1 LKKIIALFSYF
12 FHPIFVPLFGTFS
25 FFLLSSFN
33 YTYQQKYLIFLQIG
47 IVTILIP
54 IAFFYFLRSFEKA
67 DNGMVPD
74 LFLLKIPLLFHGMIL
89 YLLLSNTIKESI
101 LPELYFYLLGGLIST
116 FILFI
121 LLVLKIKASIHLVG
135 ISALTVY
142 VGALSLHFEVNS
154 IYSIAVLVL
163 LNGLVATYQ
172 LELKETNYKE
182 IVLGFFIGLLPQLV
196 LTYFWL

>member
-1 LKKIIALFSYF
+1 
-12 FHPIFVPLFGTFS
+12 
-25 FFLLSSFN
+25 
-33 YTYQQKYLIFLQIG
+33 
-47 IVTILIP
+47 
-54 IAFFYFLRSFEKA
+54 
-67 DNGMVPD
+67 MVPD
-74 LFLLKIPLLFHGMIL
+74 LYQRKIPLIFHGMIF
-89 YLLLSNTIKESI
+89 YLLLSNTIKENI

-135 ISALTVY
+135 IGALTVF

-163 LNGLVATYQ
+163 LNGLVATSQ